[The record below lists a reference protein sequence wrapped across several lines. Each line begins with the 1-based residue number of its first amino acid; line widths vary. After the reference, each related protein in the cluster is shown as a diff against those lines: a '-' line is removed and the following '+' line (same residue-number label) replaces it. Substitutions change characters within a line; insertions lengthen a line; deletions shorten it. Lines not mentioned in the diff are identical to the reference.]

1 MLSLQEGGGDVAQRE
16 VVAMEEAFETVGG
29 RGVGLGGALSIFPLT
44 KYPTKSKSESVTHR
58 ICATLSGFIRMVFV
72 PYFPLYFVASLSL
85 VLFKP
90 GAETVTVTGEG
101 VVPARRMARHEPL
114 NSF

>member
-1 MLSLQEGGGDVAQRE
+1 MLNG
-16 VVAMEEAFETVGG
+16 MG
-29 RGVGLGGALSIFPLT
+29 RGLVLQSSHTTNRQLIPNWGLDFKLFKQVIFPLT
-44 KYPTKSKSESVTHR
+44 KYPTKSKPESVTHR
-58 ICATLSGFIRMVFV
+58 ISATLSGFIRMVFV

-101 VVPARRMARHEPL
+101 EEPARRMARHEPL